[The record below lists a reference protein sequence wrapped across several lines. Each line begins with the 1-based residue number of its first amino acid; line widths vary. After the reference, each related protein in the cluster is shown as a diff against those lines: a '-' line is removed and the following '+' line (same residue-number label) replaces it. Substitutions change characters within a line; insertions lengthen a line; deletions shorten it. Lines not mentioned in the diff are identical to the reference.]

1 MVVPQR
7 FGRSKSDW
15 HTQRDA
21 LHLFPFFASFH
32 ALREPPI
39 AARRSEDKTKT
50 LRQQNRR
57 SVSKFIW
64 PRLADLRAQE
74 TAVIFHSHSAAAE

>member
-1 MVVPQR
+1 VVVSQR
-7 FGRSKSDW
+7 FGRSKPDW

-21 LHLFPFFASFH
+21 LHLSLFS
-32 ALREPPI
+32 
-39 AARRSEDKTKT
+39 RRSVRFVSCRSARSEGKKKAF
-50 LRQQNRR
+50 RQQNRR

-74 TAVIFHSHSAAAE
+74 TAVIFYAHSAAAE

>member
-1 MVVPQR
+1 VVVPQR
-7 FGRSKSDW
+7 FGRSKPDW

-32 ALREPPI
+32 ALQEPPI
-39 AARRSEDKTKT
+39 AARRSADKTKT

-57 SVSKFIW
+57 SVPKFIW
-64 PRLADLRAQE
+64 PSLADLRAQK